1 MPFLH
6 GKSLWRTHKDELTEM
21 LGASAYEIIAK
32 HCEALEDRARI
43 VMEAE
48 KQRNSQQ
55 NSGQPVSLGMPIV
68 AMHPATITGTHPL
81 R

>member
-21 LGASAYEIIAK
+21 LGESAYEVIAE
-32 HCEALEDRARI
+32 HCEALEERARI

-48 KQRNSQQ
+48 GQANVQQ
-55 NSGQPVSLGMPIV
+55 NSRHPVSLGMPIV
-68 AMHPATITGTHPL
+68 AMHPATIAGTHPAN
-81 R
+81 